1 MFNNKNILLIGVF
14 WKNYAETILAIAL
27 APTLAHKVIGARSAE
42 KGKDIGIGFEYNS
55 LNNTQS
61 LTNEQFLEMEGNF

>member
-1 MFNNKNILLIGVF
+1 MNKNILLIGCF
-14 WKNYAETILAIAL
+14 WKNYTEIIFATAL
-27 APTLAHKVIGARSAE
+27 APTLAHKLIGVRSAE

-55 LNNTQS
+55 LNNTLW